1 MKAAKE
7 HKPQQ
12 SRVIY
17 HPINKSIKQLE
28 PWISISSKKI
38 EFDLETG
45 NIREEGTKAIIKDI
59 KVPDMFKVENIKAA
73 SKNANGIGSLYF
85 EKKEDGVKEQRRI
98 RFVHKS
104 GPQASGIHKDVHW
117 EVIDN
122 HIYEFEGYISTA
134 LKNFIINPQDSIV
147 KYLQYTNKIKDIA
160 LTPVNYNGEIY
171 YTDYNTANIINKKG
185 DQVKSV
191 MDLNFHKSRGVPLIW
206 DGNTGK
212 EITDN
217 GPVSLTPGYT
227 GKDIKQAGID
237 ALYRTAYACKYY
249 IKEESV
255 SFANQIM
262 FEVMKRQIAD
272 GNIPISFLQEKSL
285 FDFHATIK

>member
-12 SRVIY
+12 SRVIP
-17 HPINKSIKQLE
+17 HLTNKSVKQLQ
-28 PWISISSKKI
+28 PWISISSKNI

-85 EKKEDGVKEQRRI
+85 EKEDGVKEQRRI

-122 HIYEFEGYISTA
+122 HIYEFEGLVATVLRVRNWDLNTSIEEYLKFTTDLSNKSTSTIEYNEKTYITDAKTA
-134 LKNFIINPQDSIV
+134 
-147 KYLQYTNKIKDIA
+147 NKI
-160 LTPVNYNGEIY
+160 E
-171 YTDYNTANIINKKG
+171 NKKLH
-185 DQVKSV
+185 KIK
-191 MDLNFHKSRGVPLIW
+191 DLNFHKSRGVPLIW
-206 DGNTGK
+206 NGSTQGE
-212 EITDN
+212 EIKTN
-217 GPVSLTPGYT
+217 GPVHNTTTDAQSSG
-227 GKDIKQAGID
+227 IKQAGID
-237 ALYRTAYACKYY
+237 ALYRAAYVCKEY
-249 IKEESV
+249 KLKTSA
-255 SFANQIM
+255 ANELMYLTMHVQITN
-262 FEVMKRQIAD
+262 
-272 GNIPISFLQEKSL
+272 GNIPIAFNQGKAMIEIMKKV
-285 FDFHATIK
+285 D